1 VTSRTA
7 LGVQGI
13 VMIEGG
19 SSGSSS
25 GVLRYGMVGGGQ
37 GAFIGDVHRKAIALD
52 ASATLAAG
60 CFSRSH
66 ENTLATGKALGL
78 GTDRLYRSFVEMA
91 EARRPDGIDFVVV
104 VTPNGVHHAACGSP
118 KHDP

>member
-1 VTSRTA
+1 VSFGTGWWAVARAPS
-7 LGVQGI
+7 
-13 VMIEGG
+13 
-19 SSGSSS
+19 
-25 GVLRYGMVGGGQ
+25 
-37 GAFIGDVHRKAIALD
+37 
-52 ASATLAAG
+52 SATLAAG

-78 GTDRLYRSFVEMA
+78 GTSSSSSGVLRYGMVGGGQGAFIGD
-91 EARRPDGIDFVVV
+91 V